1 MKCRDVR
8 IVSSLS
14 FKAMADSI
22 AIFLFVSSI
31 LNNVILERRDILL
44 STCGCP
50 HIVADHSIEKL
61 TAVNEKD
68 NSNAPSDSNIPLPV
82 TNGWQESDTV
92 SQSAKE
98 PTSPPRKRP
107 AEWEVLTKDYF
118 SFNTRVK
125 LGDFMEQKPGER
137 VSCEGCYSYL

>member
-1 MKCRDVR
+1 
-8 IVSSLS
+8 
-14 FKAMADSI
+14 MADSI
-22 AIFLFVSSI
+22 ATVRFGFSHFEWCY
-31 LNNVILERRDILL
+31 LERSDILL
-44 STCGCP
+44 STCDCP
-50 HIVADHSIEKL
+50 RIVADHSIEKL

-82 TNGWQESDTV
+82 TNGWQESDTA